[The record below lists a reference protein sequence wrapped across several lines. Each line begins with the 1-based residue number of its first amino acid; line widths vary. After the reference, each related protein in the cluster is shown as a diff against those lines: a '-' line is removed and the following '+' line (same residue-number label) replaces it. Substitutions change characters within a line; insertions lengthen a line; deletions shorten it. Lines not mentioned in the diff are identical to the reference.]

1 MANTFILLLILLAFL
16 AGIIWLQVF
25 LSKKESKWPGLVMP
39 IISFLFGLLYPLN
52 MVAPSEGVTV
62 GFIIEMII
70 VWALGNIPTFVLLA
84 IYFGCRGKN
93 RKHKELDKMNIQ
105 DLD

>member
-1 MANTFILLLILLAFL
+1 MARITIFLLFLLAIL
-16 AGIIWLQVF
+16 AGIIWLQIF

-52 MVAPSEGVTV
+52 MVVPEGVTV

-70 VWALGNIPTFVLLA
+70 VWALGNIPTFVLFA
-84 IYFGCRGKN
+84 KSTKY
-93 RKHKELDKMNIQ
+93 E
-105 DLD
+105 

>member
-1 MANTFILLLILLAFL
+1 MANTFIFLLFILTIF
-16 AGIIWLQVF
+16 AGIIWLQIF

-52 MVAPSEGVTV
+52 MVVPSEGVTV

-84 IYFGCRGKN
+84 IYFGCREKSRKN
-93 RKHKELDKMNIQ
+93 KSIETGRNR
-105 DLD
+105 

>member
-1 MANTFILLLILLAFL
+1 MARTTIFLLFIIAIL
-16 AGIIWLQVF
+16 AGIIWLQIF
-25 LSKKESKWPGLVMP
+25 LSKKQSKWPGLVMP

-52 MVAPSEGVTV
+52 MVVPSEGVTV

>member
-1 MANTFILLLILLAFL
+1 MARITIFLLFLLAIL
-16 AGIIWLQVF
+16 AGIIWLQIF

-52 MVAPSEGVTV
+52 MVVPSKGVTV

-70 VWALGNIPTFVLLA
+70 VWALGNIPTFVLFA
-84 IYFGCRGKN
+84 IYFGCREKFRKN
-93 RKHKELDKMNIQ
+93 KQLDKMNIQ
-105 DLD
+105 DL

>member
-1 MANTFILLLILLAFL
+1 MARTSIFLIFLLAIL
-16 AGIIWLQVF
+16 AGIIWLQIF
-25 LSKKESKWPGLVMP
+25 LSKKENKWPGLVMP

-52 MVAPSEGVTV
+52 MVVPSEGVTV

-84 IYFGCRGKN
+84 IYFRCREKSKKN
-93 RKHKELDKMNIQ
+93 KQLEKMNIQ
-105 DLD
+105 DL

>member
-1 MANTFILLLILLAFL
+1 MARTSTFLIFLLAIL
-16 AGIIWLQVF
+16 AGIIWLQIF
-25 LSKKESKWPGLVMP
+25 LSKKENKWPGLVMP

-52 MVAPSEGVTV
+52 MVVPSEGVTV

-84 IYFGCRGKN
+84 IYFGCRGKF
-93 RKHKELDKMNIQ
+93 RKNKQLDKMNIQ
-105 DLD
+105 DL